1 MSLVFSKW
9 SWYVR
14 TEYRAPRHPQINLK
28 NPSGCAKLLQQ
39 MFKDQ
44 LLLGLTSFDAYNEEL
59 LFRNQ
64 QTPYSQ
70 LAPTTKVNI
79 NMVHDQLTSDSTY
92 CAKYITYTMG
102 LGTPCNRH
110 DCKFI
115 HVPATDLTK
124 NQVLSFVNSLSV
136 H

>member
-1 MSLVFSKW
+1 MNEIIDALEGRQDPYRVIIDDLLHHLMSLVFSKW

-79 NMVHDQLTSDSTY
+79 NMLHD
-92 CAKYITYTMG
+92 
-102 LGTPCNRH
+102 
-110 DCKFI
+110 
-115 HVPATDLTK
+115 
-124 NQVLSFVNSLSV
+124 
-136 H
+136 

>member
-1 MSLVFSKW
+1 
-9 SWYVR
+9 
-14 TEYRAPRHPQINLK
+14 
-28 NPSGCAKLLQQ
+28 

-79 NMVHDQLTSDSTY
+79 NMVHDQLTSDSKY
-92 CAKYITYTMG
+92 CAKHIAYTMV

-124 NQVLSFVNSLSV
+124 NQVPWNSRITITLSV
-136 H
+136 HNKSMYT